1 MFGNKFLNGPSWLTP
16 VTLVLARVVVGG
28 MFAAHGYQKLFV
40 KGPDSV
46 VAGFTRMGIPAPTLS
61 AWFAM
66 LVEFF
71 GGIAFA
77 LGILAPLLGVL
88 LAVVMAGAI
97 VFAHGAKGFFLPGGY
112 EYVLVLTFV
121 SLGLGFATADLHPFR
136 RSTASATARLGS
148 RSRG

>member
-1 MFGNKFLNGPSWLTP
+1 MSITPRFTIPSWLTNI
-16 VTLVLARVVVGG
+16 TLILARAVVGG

-40 KGPDSV
+40 KGPD
-46 VAGFTRMGIPAPTLS
+46 AAAKGFERMGIPAPTLS
-61 AWFAM
+61 AWFTC

-88 LAVVMAGAI
+88 LAIVMAGAI
-97 VFAHGAKGFFLPGGY
+97 FFAHGSKGFFLPGGY

-121 SLGLGFATADLHPFR
+121 SLGLGFG
-136 RSTASATARLGS
+136 TARLTPFALFNRSGS
-148 RSRG
+148 AHRASL